1 MSECKPVQMRKNLE
15 MVQDLKNNRVDFM
28 PIPVKDEHHRQ
39 FLAQY
44 AANILEDMAKDAE
57 RKAKF

>member
-1 MSECKPVQMRKNLE
+1 MNICKPVQMRKNLE
-15 MVQDLKNNRVDFM
+15 VVNDLKSSRIDFM
-28 PIPVKDEHHRQ
+28 PIPVKDEKHRI

-57 RKAKF
+57 RLTK